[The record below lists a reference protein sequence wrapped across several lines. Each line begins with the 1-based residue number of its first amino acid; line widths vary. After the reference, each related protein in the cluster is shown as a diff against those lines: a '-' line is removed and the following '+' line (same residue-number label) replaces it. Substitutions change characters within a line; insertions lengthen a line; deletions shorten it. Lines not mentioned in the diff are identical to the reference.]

1 MIMASYALHLV
12 VAAEQGHNITQ
23 QVTTVSPWQ
32 FETYFTELS
41 PHCPDRV
48 QPELIRRPV
57 NGLCIEIGEGRPRCL
72 QQSPDGRGLAW
83 YMSGGSV
90 LAYGACGCRSCPRTK
105 GE

>member
-1 MIMASYALHLV
+1 MASFALHLV
-12 VAAEQGHNITQ
+12 VAAQQGHNITQ
-23 QVTTVSPWQ
+23 QVSTVSPWQ

-48 QPELIRRPV
+48 EPEVTRRPA
-57 NGLCIEIGEGRPRCL
+57 NALIIEFSGGRPRCL

-90 LAYGACGCRSCPRTK
+90 LAYGVCSCASCPRTK
-105 GE
+105 NER